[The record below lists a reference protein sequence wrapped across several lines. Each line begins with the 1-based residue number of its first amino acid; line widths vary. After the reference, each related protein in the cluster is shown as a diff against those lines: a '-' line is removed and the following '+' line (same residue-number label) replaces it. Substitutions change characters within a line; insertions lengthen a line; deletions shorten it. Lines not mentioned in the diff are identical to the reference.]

1 MLLEAEAEKVDEVPL
16 WEDAVRIENGML
28 DPLPIFAKLLTEP
41 DRARAAA
48 GFIRTLA
55 RGFAELVRASGVTG
69 EVAITG
75 GCVIDRPFTEAL
87 LADLAAFGLVGV
99 LPLKAPPGDGGVAA
113 GEAWLAALAL
123 EAGTEPKPL
132 TK

>member
-1 MLLEAEAEKVDEVPL
+1 MGGRRPSQG
-16 WEDAVRIENGML
+16 RL
-28 DPLPIFAKLLTEP
+28 DPLPIFEKLLAEP
-41 DRARAAA
+41 DRSLAAA

-69 EVAITG
+69 KVALTG

-87 LADLAAFGLVGV
+87 LADLEAFGLVGV

-123 EAGTEPKPL
+123 EAGTEP
-132 TK
+132 